1 MKKLFVCALVA
12 LSGVLTVNAQ
22 GGFGNFDP
30 EEMAKMSVQ
39 RMDEQLDLNE
49 EQEGKIKTIYL
60 DMFKGGFENMGG
72 PEDMMKK
79 FEEMN
84 KKIKAVLTDEQKAKF
99 DKMQEEMRRRGP
111 GGPM

>member
-12 LSGVLTVNAQ
+12 LSGVLSVNAQ

-39 RMDEQLDLNE
+39 HMDEQLDLNE

-60 DMFKGGFENMGG
+60 DMFKGVHH
-72 PEDMMKK
+72 PVRP
-79 FEEMN
+79 
-84 KKIKAVLTDEQKAKF
+84 VLYPLC
-99 DKMQEEMRRRGP
+99 RSRRGAA
-111 GGPM
+111 GGSGACL